1 MSNNGGLLNRDQI
14 LQAQDLRSEEVSV
27 PEWGGVIK
35 VRELAAGERERIAGL
50 VTAHD
55 GRSREIMVALT
66 AIDGDGNQLF
76 SLDDIEELAKKGEAA
91 IQRVAEVASRL
102 SGIGKAAEAQA
113 EKNSDPSR
121 SDDSISG

>member
-27 PEWGGVIK
+27 PEWGGVIR

-76 SLDDIEELAKKGEAA
+76 SLDDIEQLAKKGEAA

>member
-1 MSNNGGLLNRDQI
+1 MANNGELLSRDQI

-27 PEWGGVIK
+27 PEWGGVIR

-113 EKNSDPSR
+113 EKNSDPSP

>member
-1 MSNNGGLLNRDQI
+1 MANNGGLLGRDQI

-35 VRELAAGERERIAGL
+35 IRELAAGERERIAGL

-76 SLDDIEELAKKGEAA
+76 SLGDVEELAKKGEAA

-102 SGIGKAAEAQA
+102 SGIGKAAEARA

-121 SDDSISG
+121 SEDSISG

>member
-1 MSNNGGLLNRDQI
+1 MATSGGLLSRDQI

-27 PEWGGVIK
+27 PEWGGVIR

>member
-1 MSNNGGLLNRDQI
+1 MATNGGLLSRDQI
-14 LQAQDLRSEEVSV
+14 LEAQDLRSEEVSV

-66 AIDGDGNQLF
+66 AIDGNGNQLF

-102 SGIGKAAEAQA
+102 SVIGKAAEAQA

>member
-1 MSNNGGLLNRDQI
+1 MANNGGLLSRDQI

-27 PEWGGVIK
+27 PEWGGVIR
-35 VRELAAGERERIAGL
+35 VRELAAGERERIAGF

-102 SGIGKAAEAQA
+102 SGIGRVAEAQA
-113 EKNSDPSR
+113 EKNSEPSR
-121 SDDSISG
+121 SDDSTSG